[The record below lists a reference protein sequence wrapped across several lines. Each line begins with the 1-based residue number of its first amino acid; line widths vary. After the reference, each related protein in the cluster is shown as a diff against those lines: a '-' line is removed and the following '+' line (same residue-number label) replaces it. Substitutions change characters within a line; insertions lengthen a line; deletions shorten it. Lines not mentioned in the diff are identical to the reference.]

1 MVGSGE
7 YSSGVCLQS
16 GRRMSEGLLKDD
28 FLYSSVVICC
38 MLGRYRDMIWKT
50 YWGKDDSM
58 SFYIL
63 VVKNK

>member
-38 MLGRYRDMIWKT
+38 MLGRYRDR
-50 YWGKDDSM
+50 
-58 SFYIL
+58 
-63 VVKNK
+63 

>member
-1 MVGSGE
+1 
-7 YSSGVCLQS
+7 
-16 GRRMSEGLLKDD
+16 
-28 FLYSSVVICC
+28 
-38 MLGRYRDMIWKT
+38 MIWKT